1 VDPEAQRAK
10 ALVEHPVRGCAEH
23 TDPIRREALCRAAQS
38 LDDDVGGCLW
48 RSANGRTDVSVLI
61 GPTYRRNLVAI
72 EQREARAGAGEELVH
87 GGTVQSER
95 RWLES
100 TPCAARLVAGESYD
114 SWIIALSLLSACS
127 DKWSLGRAQGLALPI
142 PDAAVL
148 FVVVVG
154 VALVPVSINGWG
166 LRELA
171 VVAILG
177 RHGVAP
183 EQALVFSVCFGLVLA
198 VGSLPGALAWL
209 VYSFVPAKRSIECS
223 R

>member
-1 VDPEAQRAK
+1 MLIECAPQRLEIVEAVLRDGNDGELGHACQHGRSSPTGYCLSLARAAGEVQYLGACSEDVGRARRHVSIQHRQRGGRHDPTRPVDPEAQRAK

-127 DKWSLGRAQGLALPI
+127 DKWSLGRAQMP
-142 PDAAVL
+142 
-148 FVVVVG
+148 
-154 VALVPVSINGWG
+154 
-166 LRELA
+166 
-171 VVAILG
+171 
-177 RHGVAP
+177 
-183 EQALVFSVCFGLVLA
+183 
-198 VGSLPGALAWL
+198 
-209 VYSFVPAKRSIECS
+209 
-223 R
+223 